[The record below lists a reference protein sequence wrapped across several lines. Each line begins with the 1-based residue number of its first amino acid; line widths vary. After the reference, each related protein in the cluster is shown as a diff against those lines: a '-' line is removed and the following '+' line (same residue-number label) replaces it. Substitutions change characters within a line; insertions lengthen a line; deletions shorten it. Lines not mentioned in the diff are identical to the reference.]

1 MKKYWLN
8 LKILLFSF
16 IFRFGK
22 LLVKNRIY
30 LFLGYCWF
38 LFFVLISPVFAQSI
52 SLSISPPLIEV
63 VIKPQKSIMVAY
75 NLQNNGDPVIAQV
88 KVVSF
93 EPKDNFGNIKLK
105 DELEG
110 PIRFSLDN
118 ADLQL
123 NQPFFLKTKDKQQLL
138 LRIRAP
144 EGAPEGD
151 YYYTLLVET
160 QPPPG
165 FEGKTSNRVKAT
177 IGSNILITVTN
188 SGKIEVKSKIVLFDV
203 LPRFKFNLGSWLVK
217 LFDSNDKIPVVL
229 IAQNQGKNLIKP
241 EGEIILRGNF
251 GETAKYQI
259 LPQNIL
265 SQSQR
270 LLTATPSA
278 EIICPEKGT
287 QPKYCRQPI
296 TLLLSGFFL
305 GKYNLSTEIYFGE
318 NTPKIF
324 SHTAFIALPFKLIF
338 AFLTSLIV
346 GILVFKRFF

>member
-1 MKKYWLN
+1 MKMNWL
-8 LKILLFSF
+8 LKVIKIYIL
-16 IFRFGK
+16 
-22 LLVKNRIY
+22 V
-30 LFLGYCWF
+30 F
-38 LFFVLISPVFAQSI
+38 LFYFFPSLVFAQQV
-52 SLSISPPLIEV
+52 SLSISPPLLEI
-63 VIKPQKSIMVAY
+63 VIKPQKSIMIAY
-75 NLQNNGDPVIAQV
+75 NLQNNGDPVIAKA

-93 EPKDNFGNIKLK
+93 EPKDNYGNVKLK
-105 DELEG
+105 NELEG

-123 NQPFFLKTKDKQQLL
+123 NQPFFLKTKDRQQLL

-151 YYYTLLVET
+151 YYYTLLIET
-160 QPPPG
+160 EPPPG

-177 IGSNILITVTN
+177 IGSNILITVTD
-188 SGKIEVKSKIVLFDV
+188 SGKVEVKGKIAIFDV
-203 LPRFKFNLGSWLVK
+203 LPRFKFNFGPWLMK
-217 LFDSNDKIPVVL
+217 IFDSNDKIPVIL

-251 GETAKYQI
+251 GETAKYQV

-278 EIICPEKGT
+278 QIICPEKGA
-287 QPKYCRQPI
+287 QPKYCQQPI

-318 NTPKIF
+318 NAPKIF
-324 SHTAFIALPFKLIF
+324 AHTSFIALPFKLIF
-338 AFLTSLIV
+338 AFLASLVV
-346 GILVFKRFF
+346 GVLVFKRFLE

>member
-1 MKKYWLN
+1 M
-8 LKILLFSF
+8 
-16 IFRFGK
+16 
-22 LLVKNRIY
+22 
-30 LFLGYCWF
+30 
-38 LFFVLISPVFAQSI
+38 
-52 SLSISPPLIEV
+52 
-63 VIKPQKSIMVAY
+63 KPQKSILVAY
-75 NLQNNGDPVIAQV
+75 NLQNNGDPVIAKA

-93 EPKDNFGNIKLK
+93 EPKDNYGNVKLK
-105 DELEG
+105 DELDG

-123 NQPFFLKTKDKQQLL
+123 NQPFFLKTRDRQQLL

-151 YYYTLLVET
+151 YYYTLLIET
-160 QPPPG
+160 EPPPG

-177 IGSNILITVTN
+177 IGSNILITVTE
-188 SGKIEVKSKIVLFDV
+188 SGKVEVKGKIALFDV
-203 LPRFKFNLGSWLVK
+203 LPRFKFDFGLKSIK

-229 IAQNQGKNLIKP
+229 IAQNQGKNLIKS

-278 EIICPEKGT
+278 EISCPDKGEK
-287 QPKYCRQPI
+287 PKYCQQPI

-305 GKYNLSTEIYFGE
+305 GKYNLSTSLYFGE
-318 NTPKIF
+318 NAPKIF
-324 SHTAFIALPFKLIF
+324 AYTSFIAIPFKLIF
-338 AFLTSLIV
+338 AFVVALFV
-346 GILVFKRFF
+346 GILILRRFSKEEDSS